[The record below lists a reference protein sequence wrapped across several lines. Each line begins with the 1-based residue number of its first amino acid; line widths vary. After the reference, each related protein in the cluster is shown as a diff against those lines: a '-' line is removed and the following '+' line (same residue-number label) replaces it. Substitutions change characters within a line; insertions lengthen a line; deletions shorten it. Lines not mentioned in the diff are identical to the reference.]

1 MTVDEALDLVEIVLD
16 YQRLNKVQELVFR
29 QSWEGRS
36 YKQIA
41 GSSEYE
47 YDYIK
52 DAGAKLWKLLSQAF
66 GEKVKKDNL
75 PSVIK
80 RYLRQTQVNSRNH
93 IIEVNLSGA
102 NLSGATLS
110 VADLSGARLC
120 ANNLNLSDS
129 DSCQGDLTG
138 TIICDENFDSTENGH
153 KQGIQNNSEETIY
166 HWNGLRFRSEAQ
178 IKIAEAL
185 DRANVLFFPNSKAR
199 ITTTEGR
206 ENQEADFL
214 IFHNGKWGILEVDGE
229 VDEERDRIL
238 QSHGIPIIHHYDS
251 TSCSEQPDLIV
262 QEFLDILSQV

>member
-47 YDYIK
+47 YDYVK
-52 DAGAKLWKLLSQAF
+52 DAGARLWKLLSEAF

-75 PSVIK
+75 QPVLK
-80 RYLRQTQVNSRNH
+80 RYLRRTQVNSGNH

-120 ANNLNLSDS
+120 ANSNLSDS

-138 TIICDENFDSTENGH
+138 AIICDDNFDSTEDGH
-153 KQGIQNNSEETIY
+153 NSGVQFNSQEQIY

-185 DRANVLFFPNSKAR
+185 DRAGVLFFPNSKAR

-206 ENQEADFL
+206 ENQEPDFL

-229 VDEERDRIL
+229 VDDERDRHF